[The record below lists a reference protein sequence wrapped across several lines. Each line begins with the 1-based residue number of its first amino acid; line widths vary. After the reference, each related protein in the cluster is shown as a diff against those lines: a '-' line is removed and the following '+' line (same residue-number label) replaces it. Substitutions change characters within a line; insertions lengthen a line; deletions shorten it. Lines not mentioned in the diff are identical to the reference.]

1 MKNKKCTTNMEKAG
15 SCKRETC
22 SVYTNRVS
30 YAVPLEIVYTTPL
43 NTWNPYKFTNHR
55 SKIDNASPY

>member
-1 MKNKKCTTNMEKAG
+1 MEKAG